1 MLIHSKELLM
11 GGGSGKFDPITFTAN
26 GTWEVPRGIKQIRV
40 DCVAAQGWSYN
51 TTYTGG
57 RGGRV
62 TCLLNVTPRALLYIK
77 VGKQHL
83 TAGDNSYDASDI
95 RTSDSDLNSRLVVAG
110 AGGGSGVYWADQA
123 KYYTGGAGGGLT
135 GGTGGGP
142 NTEYSG
148 IAGKGGTQ
156 TAGGARGY
164 FTMYLKSCYATAGSF
179 GYGGD
184 GNDESSNNRAGAG
197 GAGWYGGGGAVSG
210 GYWASSSAHGSS
222 AAAAGG
228 GSSYT
233 NPNLCSEVVH
243 TQGYRA
249 GNGYIT
255 ISMVE

>member
-1 MLIHSKELLM
+1 MLMNQKV
-11 GGGSGKFDPITFTAN
+11 KFDPVTFTEN
-26 GTWEVPRGIKQIRV
+26 GSWVVPRGIKRIAV

-51 TTYTGG
+51 ATYAGG
-57 RGGRV
+57 LGGRV
-62 TCLLNVTPRALLYIK
+62 QCVLNVTPGQTLYIK
-77 VGKQHL
+77 TGKQHS

-95 RTSDSDLNSRLVVAG
+95 RTSDGDLNSRLIVAG

-123 KYYTGGAGGGLT
+123 KYYKGGNGGGLT
-135 GGTGGGP
+135 GAAGAGSGSA
-142 NTEYSG
+142 YSG
-148 IAGKGGTQ
+148 IAGGGGTQ
-156 TAGGARGY
+156 SSGGSAGY
-164 FTMYLKSCYATAGSF
+164 FSMYLKSLSAAAGSF

-184 GNDESSNNRAGAG
+184 GNDESSNNRAGCG

-233 NPNLCSEVVH
+233 HPTLCSDVIH
-243 TQGYRA
+243 TQGYQS